1 MKNKNLNDLSVKELG
16 MLFPIEIVP
25 YDDNWINI
33 YNSEKKKL
41 SDSLGPNIMKGIE
54 HFGSTAV
61 PGLASKPIIDIL
73 IEIPNLI
80 DELKSDIVE
89 AMKILKY
96 QFIWRTDDLI
106 PYMNFVKGYFPTGYK
121 GNIIHVHMG
130 DNTHPLWDRLF
141 FRDYLIAHPETAH
154 EYETLKYELAK
165 KYKYNREKYTEGK
178 SDFVQYITKKAKNEI
193 SKLNVNINSK

>member
-25 YDDNWINI
+25 YNKNWINI
-33 YNSEKKKL
+33 YNSEKKRL
-41 SDSLGPNIMKGIE
+41 SYLLGSQTVKRIE

-73 IEIPNLI
+73 IEIPILI
-80 DELKSDIVE
+80 DDLKSDIVE

-96 QFIWRTDDLI
+96 QFIWRTEELI

-121 GNIIHVHMG
+121 GNIIHVHMS
-130 DNTHPLWDRLF
+130 DKTHPLWDRLF
-141 FRDYLIAHPETAH
+141 FRDYLIAHLETAH

-178 SDFVQYITKKAKNEI
+178 SDFVKQITKLAKTNFE
-193 SKLNVNINSK
+193 KNINLLSL